1 MAFVVLD
8 MQGVCSN
15 ERGNW
20 FVRQNCVLIAL
31 FSLFSISLF
40 LFQLLIGF
48 ESGIVVL
55 WDLKSKKA
63 DYRYTYDEV
72 GEHFLNFHTCG
83 ISKTCDSSGFS
94 DIGKAK
100 VKYL

>member
-1 MAFVVLD
+1 M
-8 MQGVCSN
+8 N
-15 ERGNW
+15 EEIELYART
-20 FVRQNCVLIAL
+20 VYRLLSSL
-31 FSLFSISLF
+31 FFSISVF

-48 ESGIVVL
+48 ESGIVAL

-72 GEHFLNFHTCG
+72 GEHFLHFHACG